1 LRTAPSVGFYEK
13 FGDDVANEPVE
24 LVNSV
29 DTSYRTELRE
39 MNELN
44 FARFEA
50 KLEQRIGDLR
60 AEMRE
65 VKAELIKWTFV
76 FVTGG
81 TLTVLSVLIAVLK
94 L

>member
-1 LRTAPSVGFYEK
+1 
-13 FGDDVANEPVE
+13 
-24 LVNSV
+24 
-29 DTSYRTELRE
+29 
-39 MNELN
+39 
-44 FARFEA
+44 
-50 KLEQRIGDLR
+50 
-60 AEMRE
+60 MRE